1 MTEANLLK
9 IIKKRPLL
17 IAAAVLLGSMCLIA
31 IFAPFIATHDPRSIS
46 LPDQFQNP
54 NSSHLFG
61 TDQNG
66 SDVFSRVVYGARIS
80 LIVSL
85 SVVLI
90 SATVG
95 TFLGSLAGYFGGWVD
110 TLLMRF
116 IDMLYAFPGF
126 LLALS
131 IVAFLGPSI
140 GNLILALCITGW
152 TGYARLVRGE
162 ALHLKTR
169 DFVTAS
175 RAVGAGSFRLVGIH
189 ILPNLVGPLVVQMTF
204 GMAGTLIAESSL
216 SFLGLGAPPTEP
228 TWGGLLNV
236 GRVYLVEAPH
246 LSFFPGVMIVMVV
259 LSFNLFGDGLRDYL
273 DPK

>member
-1 MTEANLLK
+1 
-9 IIKKRPLL
+9 
-17 IAAAVLLGSMCLIA
+17 MCLIA